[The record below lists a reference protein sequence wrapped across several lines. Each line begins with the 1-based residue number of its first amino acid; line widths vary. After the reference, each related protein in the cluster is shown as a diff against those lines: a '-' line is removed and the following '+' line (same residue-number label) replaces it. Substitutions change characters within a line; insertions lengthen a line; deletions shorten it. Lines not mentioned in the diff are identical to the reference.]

1 MDVATKYKI
10 VEKIINS
17 EDELLLGEIKD
28 LLAVSEKDFWNDLSE
43 NTKNSINRGL
53 EDSKKGLTRPH
64 NEVISEMKNRFL
76 NQ

>member
-43 NTKNSINRGL
+43 PTKNSINRGL

-64 NEVISEMKNRFL
+64 DEVISEMKNRFL
-76 NQ
+76 KS

>member
-17 EDELLLGEIKD
+17 EDELLLGEIKN
-28 LLAVSEKDFWNDLSE
+28 LLGVSGKDFWNSLSE
-43 NTKNSINRGL
+43 TTKNSINRGL

-64 NEVISEMKNRFL
+64 DDVISEMKKQFL

>member
-43 NTKNSINRGL
+43 TTKNSINRGL

-64 NEVISEMKNRFL
+64 DEVISEMKNRFL

>member
-1 MDVATKYKI
+1 MDVTTKYKI

-28 LLAVSEKDFWNDLSE
+28 LLAVSEKDFWNGLSE
-43 NTKNSINRGL
+43 SAKKFYYRGL
-53 EDSKKGLTRPH
+53 DESRKGLTRPH
-64 NEVISEMKNRFL
+64 DEVISEIKNRFL

>member
-43 NTKNSINRGL
+43 TTKKSINRGL
-53 EDSKKGLTRPH
+53 EDSKKRLTKPH
-64 NEVISEMKNRFL
+64 DDVIAEIKNRFL
-76 NQ
+76 KQ

>member
-1 MDVATKYKI
+1 MDISTKYKI

-28 LLAVSEKDFWNDLSE
+28 LLEVSEKDFWNGLSE
-43 NTKNSINRGL
+43 STKNSINRGL
-53 EDSKKGLTRPH
+53 DESRRGLTRPH
-64 NEVISEMKNRFL
+64 DEVISETKNRFL

>member
-28 LLAVSEKDFWNDLSE
+28 LLAVSEKDFWNGLNES
-43 NTKNSINRGL
+43 TKNSINRGL
-53 EDSKKGLTRPH
+53 EDSKKGLTKPH
-64 NEVISEMKNRFL
+64 DEVISEIKNRFL
-76 NQ
+76 IQ

>member
-28 LLAVSEKDFWNDLSE
+28 LLAVSEKDFWNGLSE
-43 NTKNSINRGL
+43 STKTSINRGL
-53 EDSKKGLTRPH
+53 DESRKGLTRPH
-64 NEVISEMKNRFL
+64 DQVISEIKTRFL